1 VNTTLPE
8 AAVLVVYGATGDLAK
23 RMVLPALFSMARD
36 GLLPEHYRIVGSG
49 RGQLTDEE
57 FRSRVRD
64 ALVEFGPH
72 PDDKP
77 WAEFS
82 SRLRFAG
89 GGFRADDPGELLTVL
104 EQVDGELGTAAQP
117 TQLHYYAVPPTAFGD
132 LTDALGKHDLAGRAR
147 VIFEKPFGTDA
158 TSFADLQEQVTG
170 VLDPVRVFRLDHF
183 LAKEAVRGLA
193 AMRVANA
200 PLARAWD
207 RHSIA
212 AVQIDVPE
220 TLDVASRGSFY
231 DGTGAFLDMVVTH
244 LFQIAAV
251 VAMEPP
257 TSLAPADV
265 ARAREEAF
273 RHFRPL
279 SPREVVF
286 GQYHGYTKHD
296 GVPAHSA
303 TDTFAAARL
312 WIDNIRWRGVP
323 FLLRSGKAMGVKA
336 QNVSLLFR
344 PPNGSAG
351 TPGTV
356 LTFSLAGTGGLR
368 LSLLAQEQ
376 GLSPNLGVAD
386 TEIGLAESLG
396 RPGLAPYARLIH
408 DALAGDQALFTQP
421 EGLRYAWDAAAPV
434 LERRSRPHPYK
445 PGSMG
450 PSEANDLAE
459 PYGWLIGAAP
469 RRLTPHLTK

>member
-1 VNTTLPE
+1 MTAFPDK
-8 AAVLVVYGATGDLAK
+8 AILVVYGATGDLAK

-36 GLLPEHYRIVGSG
+36 GLLPADYRIIGSG

-57 FRSRVRD
+57 FRERVRA
-64 ALVEFGPH
+64 ALVEFGPP
-72 PDDKP
+72 PDDVV
-77 WAEFS
+77 WQVFS
-82 SRLRFAG
+82 DRLSFAG
-89 GGFRADDPGELLTVL
+89 GGFRADDPGQLLDAL
-104 EQVDGELGTAAQP
+104 AKASKELGDVP
-117 TQLHYYAVPPTAFGD
+117 QLHYYAVPPTAFGD
-132 LTDALGKHDLAGRAR
+132 LTEALGKHGLAGRAR

-158 TSFADLQEQVTG
+158 ASFAELQEQVSG
-170 VLDPVRVFRLDHF
+170 ILDPSRVFRLDHF

-193 AMRVANA
+193 AVRLANA

-207 RHSIA
+207 RHSVA

-220 TLDVASRGSFY
+220 TLDVAERGSFY

-244 LFQIAAV
+244 LFQVAAL

-257 TSLAPADV
+257 ASLAPADL
-265 ARAREEAF
+265 ARTREEAF
-273 RHFRPL
+273 HHFRPL

-286 GQYHGYTKHD
+286 GQYHGYTSHP

-323 FLLRSGKAMGVKA
+323 FLLRSGKAMGVRA
-336 QNVSLLFR
+336 QHVSLLFR
-344 PPNGSAG
+344 EPSAAPG
-351 TPGTV
+351 APGTV

-376 GLSPNLGVAD
+376 GLNPNLGVAD
-386 TEIGLAESLG
+386 TEIGLASLG
-396 RPGLAPYARLIH
+396 RAGLAPYARLIH

-421 EGLRYAWDAAAPV
+421 DGLRLAWDVAAPV
-434 LERRSRPHPYK
+434 LEHRPAPHPYK

-450 PSEANDLAE
+450 PPEADELAE
-459 PYGWLIGAAP
+459 PYGWLVGTGP
-469 RRLTPHLTK
+469 RVRRPARRH